1 MATISRRLRTLVVP
15 IVAVAAI
22 LGSGAWMLIQGQ
34 GVGGW
39 GAGMPNG
46 ASYGMMGGGGFGGA
60 NSSGDRTPV
69 VDLVGAREQAQ
80 VFATELRPGLEVGEV
95 MQFDRQYYAELV
107 EADGSLATEVL
118 IDPVSGDVQ
127 IELGPARMWNTRYGM
142 MGRGGSDLRISA
154 TEAQRIAD
162 EWLAGQ
168 DGGEG
173 LTAAAGDAFPGYYT
187 LHTLREGKVD
197 GMLSVNATS
206 GDVWYHS
213 WHGTFVAMSEAP

>member
-1 MATISRRLRTLVVP
+1 MGGRLRTLVVP

-34 GVGGW
+34 GVGSW
-39 GAGMPNG
+39 GGGMHNG
-46 ASYGMMGGGGFGGA
+46 ASYGMMGDGGLGGVS
-60 NSSGDRTPV
+60 SSGVRVPV
-69 VDLVGAREQAQ
+69 VDLVGARERAQA
-80 VFATELRPGLEVGEV
+80 FATELRPGLTVGEV

-127 IELGPARMWNTRYGM
+127 IELGPARMWNTNYGM
-142 MGRGGSDLRISA
+142 MARGDSDQRISA
-154 TEAQRIAD
+154 TEAQRLAD

-168 DGGEG
+168 AGADG
-173 LTAAAGDAFPGYYT
+173 LTSATADAFPGYYT
-187 LHTLREGKVD
+187 LHTLRDGKVD

-206 GDVWYHS
+206 GEVWYHS
-213 WHGTFVAMSEAP
+213 WHGAFVEMSEAP